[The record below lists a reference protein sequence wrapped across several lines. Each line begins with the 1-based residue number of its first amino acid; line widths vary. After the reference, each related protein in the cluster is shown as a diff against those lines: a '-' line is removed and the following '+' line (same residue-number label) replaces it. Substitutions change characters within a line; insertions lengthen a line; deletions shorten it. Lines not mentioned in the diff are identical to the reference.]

1 MNVRHKPIN
10 AIPTFIVQIL
20 LALMNASAKRDL
32 KRVGRKF
39 VKVSKD
45 FHYGSMFV

>member
-10 AIPTFIVQIL
+10 AIPTRIVQII
-20 LALMNASAKRDL
+20 LALMNARAKKDL
-32 KRVGRKF
+32 KRVRRKF

-45 FHYGSMFV
+45 FHYGSLFV